1 MHFVTVAAP
10 LCTVKNLSVI
20 VIKGVQKG
28 TQRAA
33 LFHASVGRNLLR
45 SFFAIYEVYVSCVN
59 SLNDIPQIL
68 QNLNISQV
76 SPSKASLLEHC
87 CRQRRGPEK

>member
-33 LFHASVGRNLLR
+33 LFQASVRRNLLR
-45 SFFAIYEVYVSCVN
+45 NFVTI
-59 SLNDIPQIL
+59 I
-68 QNLNISQV
+68 
-76 SPSKASLLEHC
+76 
-87 CRQRRGPEK
+87 EKV